1 MSRPQVEASATD
13 IAQMP
18 APDSAHSSS
27 AHLFTHVEEATF
39 TRFQLSDDV
48 AVAMEKLLSLP
59 TLRRVEMHCGIPHFE
74 TVLRIWPRRSPPI
87 KAVVLYCW
95 AQAPHAF
102 DSTPPHCA
110 APIKLESLTIGPA
123 CEYDDAT
130 GGIVGHI
137 FRAVDGFIKVRT
149 SLSNNETLHLEIRF
163 TTKSSGL
170 SLFTKL
176 RVLSV
181 ECIHNEAP
189 WSEVIAPFLAIPPL
203 LLLLNIELQPF
214 HDQANPVPYLSK
226 LASRDILHATGHDDT
241 WFKKPH
247 SLKFTEI

>member
-1 MSRPQVEASATD
+1 MSDLKARALVARSWVYPAQPIRGGLSLGSSGCPGRKWKHPLPILHRCPHLIRHIRRLPISCGLMTRQTFSD
-13 IAQMP
+13 ISLLQ
-18 APDSAHSSS
+18 
-27 AHLFTHVEEATF
+27 FTHVEEATF

-130 GGIVGHI
+130 V
-137 FRAVDGFIKVRT
+137 
-149 SLSNNETLHLEIRF
+149 L
-163 TTKSSGL
+163 SSGYC
-170 SLFTKL
+170 TKL
-176 RVLSV
+176 
-181 ECIHNEAP
+181 AP
-189 WSEVIAPFLAIPPL
+189 SI
-203 LLLLNIELQPF
+203 
-214 HDQANPVPYLSK
+214 YLISGRYRW
-226 LASRDILHATGHDDT
+226 AHISR
-241 WFKKPH
+241 
-247 SLKFTEI
+247 S